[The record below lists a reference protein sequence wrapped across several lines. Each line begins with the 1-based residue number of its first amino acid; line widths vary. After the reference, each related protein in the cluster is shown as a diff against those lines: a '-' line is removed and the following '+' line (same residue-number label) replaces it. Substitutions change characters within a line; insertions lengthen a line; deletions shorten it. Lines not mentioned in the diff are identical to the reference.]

1 MCLRTQA
8 ARPSLRVNSEVD
20 SLPHECPRARARL
33 LRSSLPSSAPLCF
46 PLLSPS
52 SFSSVSS

>member
-8 ARPSLRVNSEVD
+8 AQPSLRVNSEVD
-20 SLPHECPRARARL
+20 SLPQCPRAHARL
-33 LRSSLPSSAPLCF
+33 LCSPLPSSAALCF